1 MAELT
6 VNGATLSYDD
16 RGAGAPAF
24 VFIHGWACDRTCW
37 SAQVEE
43 FSKDH
48 RCIAVDL
55 RGRGE
60 SSPVPPFRVGQA
72 LEDVA
77 AVIRELGVA
86 PAILVGHSLGGIIA
100 LALNGR
106 YPDLTLGVVTIDSP
120 ITAETGAGSPRSV
133 SLIREAGSMRA
144 VEGFIR
150 SFAYDPPHPAALDYH
165 ERVILTCPAD
175 VGAGMLEDLH
185 LVGQDIQV
193 LGHFHGD
200 LQLAVVLHRVDAG
213 GHHAAQVHR
222 RQRDMVGARV
232 VEKLVDGG
240 IELDDVRHHVF
251 ARDFVGYAH
260 FCLQSQACQGRAQIV
275 RNAGEHDRAVLLQ
288 LGKLLRH
295 AVEADVHLANLAGHS
310 LFVESAGSK
319 VAVAHAVG
327 GKRQAFER
335 LVDQPGNRRRPGERQ
350 DAGGHQPDQ
359 PGAPTRRCEARAIH
373 Q

>member
-60 SSPVPPFRVGQA
+60 SSPVPPFHVGQA

-106 YPDLTLGVVTIDSP
+106 YPDLALGVVTIDSP

-150 SFAYDPPHPAALDYH
+150 SFAYDPPHPAALDYL
-165 ERVILTCPAD
+165 ERVMLTCPAD

-185 LVGQDIQV
+185 LVGQDMPRLIKEADRKPFMAIWAEKPLGDPAWLRDRTMFLRQEPV
-193 LGHFHGD
+193 AGTGHFVQMEQPEVTNS
-200 LQLAVVLHRVDAG
+200 LLRAF
-213 GHHAAQVHR
+213 
-222 RQRDMVGARV
+222 
-232 VEKLVDGG
+232 
-240 IELDDVRHHVF
+240 LDD
-251 ARDFVGYAH
+251 ASRDPRV
-260 FCLQSQACQGRAQIV
+260 S
-275 RNAGEHDRAVLLQ
+275 
-288 LGKLLRH
+288 LR
-295 AVEADVHLANLAGHS
+295 
-310 LFVESAGSK
+310 
-319 VAVAHAVG
+319 
-327 GKRQAFER
+327 
-335 LVDQPGNRRRPGERQ
+335 
-350 DAGGHQPDQ
+350 
-359 PGAPTRRCEARAIH
+359 
-373 Q
+373 